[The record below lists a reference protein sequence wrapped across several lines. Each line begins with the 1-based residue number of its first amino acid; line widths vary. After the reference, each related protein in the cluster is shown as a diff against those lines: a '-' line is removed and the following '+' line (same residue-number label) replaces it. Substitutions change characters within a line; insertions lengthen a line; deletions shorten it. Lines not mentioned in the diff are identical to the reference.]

1 MDKALYQVFSIGS
14 TGMTTI
20 GFLPIF
26 SPSRASKRILNP
38 KKIGTVFCFLILVE
52 SSSLGFFL
60 VFFVF
65 FPSQILI
72 FPVYPPNGVSV
83 TEIPLL

>member
-1 MDKALYQVFSIGS
+1 
-14 TGMTTI
+14 MTKI
-20 GFLPIF
+20 GFLPF
-26 SPSRASKRILNP
+26 SPPRASKRILNP

-52 SSSLGFFL
+52 SSSPGSFL
-60 VFFVF
+60 EFCFVF
-65 FPSQILI
+65 FFASQILI